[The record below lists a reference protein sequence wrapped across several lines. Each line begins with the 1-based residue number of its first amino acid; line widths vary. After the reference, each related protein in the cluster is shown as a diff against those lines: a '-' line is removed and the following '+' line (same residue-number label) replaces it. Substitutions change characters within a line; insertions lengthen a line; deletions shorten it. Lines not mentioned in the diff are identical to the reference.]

1 MPTSTIPQGATGAST
16 GTGPQ
21 SPGAPSSSPAT
32 SRRRTSRASA
42 AWMTAGLAGRGRRL
56 ISAALAIIIG
66 TAFLATSLIVIATA
80 QRGLEDAVATG
91 VRDADLVVEM
101 DYSWL
106 TTEQFDAVA
115 TVDGV
120 GRAIGDASTYA
131 ERDGQSF
138 AGVSVPAAG
147 ARLLE
152 GAVPTALGQI
162 AVNPMAADHGVAVGD
177 TLTLTGLED
186 EDGTAHDLEATVVGV
201 IDPGELS
208 QLSYGE
214 GFMATDAT
222 LRELDPWLG
231 YRSAQVELAEGA
243 DQDTVRTAL
252 AAAVPEAEVR
262 TGPEA
267 AAARVAQLTGET
279 AVLGAILLGFG
290 AVALATAAIVIA
302 NTFTITLAQRTG
314 ELALLRCVGAAKTQ
328 VRRMVLL
335 EALLLGVL
343 ASVVGVL
350 VGVGAAWG
358 MLAVGRTLDLGIP
371 LGSGLAV
378 TALAVVLPLVVGT
391 VVTVLASLQPAT
403 RATRVSPLA
412 ALRPTDTAGK
422 GRRAGWVRLALAVLL
437 GGLGLAAMLFA
448 ASNRQMLIGV
458 AGGLLSFLGVLL
470 AAVVIVPLAVR
481 ALGVVVRRTGVPG
494 RLAVDNAVRNPGRAA
509 ATSAAL
515 LLGVTLITM
524 TTIGAATGERTAL
537 GEIDDAYTVD
547 LALVASPGTDED
559 EQPVP
564 AQIPQGVESRVRAL
578 EGVADTALVPT
589 AQLTL
594 GQQDRPTQGL
604 GLDEQDGSVFRSADQ
619 LATLQPGTVGL
630 SEGLQSMYEL
640 EVGDRLEVS
649 GPGGSQE
656 MTVVEVGLGYNA
668 ALHTQDLRVL
678 GGDQVGE
685 GTLLI
690 RAADDA
696 DLGALLTGIQDLG
709 EDSLYYEGSAVDRA
723 LITQVLDILVLV
735 TTALLGVA
743 VVIAVVG
750 IANTLSLSVVERQRE
765 HALLRGLGLTR
776 RQMRSMLLT
785 EGVLL
790 AVVSAV
796 LGLGLGLL
804 YAWLGVQTVLPEG
817 TDVRLGIPWARL
829 ALILGVAL
837 LAGLLASV
845 LPARRAARV
854 TPAEG
859 LATT

>member
-1 MPTSTIPQGATGAST
+1 MPTSTIPQGATAAATST
-16 GTGPQ
+16 GPAGAGPH
-21 SPGAPSSSPAT
+21 GSSPAG
-32 SRRRTSRASA
+32 SGRASR
-42 AWMTAGLAGRGRRL
+42 AWMTAGLAARGRRL
-56 ISAALAIIIG
+56 IAAALAIIIG

-115 TVDGV
+115 AVDGV
-120 GRAIGDASTYA
+120 GRATGDASTYA
-131 ERDGQSF
+131 ERAGQYF

-152 GAVPTALGQI
+152 GAAPTAVGEI
-162 AVNPMAADHGVAVGD
+162 AVNPMAADNGVTVGD

-186 EDGTAHDLEATVVGV
+186 QDGTVHELEATVVGV

-214 GFMATDAT
+214 GFMASDAT

-243 DQDTVRTAL
+243 DQGTVRDAL

-267 AAARVAQLTGET
+267 AEARVAQLTGET

-302 NTFTITLAQRTG
+302 NTFTITLTQRTG

-343 ASVVGVL
+343 ASAVGVL

-358 MLAVGRTLDLGIP
+358 LLAAGRTLDLGIP
-371 LGSGLAV
+371 LGSGLALS
-378 TALAVVLPLVVGT
+378 ALAVVLPLVVGT

-412 ALRPTDTAGK
+412 ALRPTDTAGT
-422 GRRAGWVRLALAVLL
+422 GRRTGWVRLTLAVLL
-437 GGLGLAAMLFA
+437 AGLGLAAMLYA
-448 ASNRQMLIGV
+448 ATNRNMLAGV
-458 AGGLLSFLGVLL
+458 AGGLLSFTGVLL

-481 ALGVVVRRTGVPG
+481 ALGLVARRAGVPG

-515 LLGVTLITM
+515 LVGVTLITM

-537 GEIDDAYTVD
+537 GEIDDAFTVD
-547 LALVASPGTDED
+547 LALVASPGTDAD
-559 EQPVP
+559 EEPVP
-564 AQIPQGVESRVRAL
+564 AQIPQGVEGRVQAL

-589 AQLTL
+589 TQVTL
-594 GQQDRPTQGL
+594 GEQEWSTQAL
-604 GLDEQDGSVFRSADQ
+604 GLDEQDGNVFRSAAQ
-619 LATLQPGTVGL
+619 LATLEPGTVGM
-630 SEGLQSMYEL
+630 SEGLLSMYEF
-640 EVGDRLEVS
+640 EVGDSIQV
-649 GPGGSQE
+649 GAAGGSEQLR
-656 MTVVEVGLGYNA
+656 VVEVGLGYNV
-668 ALHTQDLRVL
+668 ALHEQDLLAL

-723 LITQVLDILVLV
+723 VITQMLDVLVLV

-743 VVIAVVG
+743 VVIAMVG

-776 RQMRSMLLT
+776 GQMRSMLLT

-817 TDVRLGIPWARL
+817 TDVRLGIPWTRL

-859 LATT
+859 LATA

>member
-1 MPTSTIPQGATGAST
+1 MPTGAPTGSGPQ
-16 GTGPQ
+16 GTGPHG
-21 SPGAPSSSPAT
+21 SSAENSRPGRS
-32 SRRRTSRASA
+32 SRASA
-42 AWMTAGLAGRGRRL
+42 AWMTAGLAARGRRL
-56 ISAALAIIIG
+56 ISAAIAIIIG
-66 TAFLATSLIVIATA
+66 TAFLATSLIVVATA

-101 DYSWL
+101 ENSWL
-106 TTEQFDAVA
+106 TIEQYDAVA
-115 TVDGV
+115 AVDGV
-120 GRAIGDASTYA
+120 AQVSGDASTYA
-131 ERDGQSF
+131 ERGSQYF
-138 AGVSVPAAG
+138 PGVSVPAAG

-152 GAVPTALGQI
+152 GASPTAAGEI
-162 AVNPMAADHGVAVGD
+162 AVNPMAADHGVAIGD
-177 TLTLTGLED
+177 TLTVTGSED
-186 EDGTAHDLEATVVGV
+186 EDGVANDMEATVVGI

-222 LRELDPWLG
+222 LRELDPQLG
-231 YRSAQVELAEGA
+231 YNYAQVELAEGA

-252 AAAVPEAEVR
+252 ALAVPEAQVR

-267 AAARVAQLTGET
+267 AEARVAGLTGET

-314 ELALLRCVGAAKTQ
+314 ELALLRCIGAAKTQ

-343 ASVVGVL
+343 ASAVGVL
-350 VGVGAAWG
+350 VGLGAAWG
-358 MLAVGRTLDLGIP
+358 LLAFARTLDMGIP

-378 TALAVVLPLVVGT
+378 TALAVVLPLAVGT
-391 VVTVLASLQPAT
+391 AVTVLASLQPAT

-422 GRRAGWVRLALAVLL
+422 GRRAGWVRLALAALL
-437 GGLGLAAMLFA
+437 AGVGLAAMLYA
-448 ASNRQMLIGV
+448 ATNRNMLAGV
-458 AGGLLSFLGVLL
+458 GGGLISFLGVLL

-481 ALGVVVRRTGVPG
+481 ALGVVARRTGVPG

-515 LLGVTLITM
+515 LVGVTLITM

-564 AQIPQGVESRVRAL
+564 AQIPQGVEGRVRAL
-578 EGVADTALVPT
+578 EGVADTSLVPT

-594 GQQDRPTQGL
+594 GQDWPVQAL
-604 GLDEQDGSVFRSADQ
+604 GLDEQDGGVFRSASQ
-619 LATLQPGTVGL
+619 LATLEPGTVGL
-630 SEGLQSMYEL
+630 SEGLQSMYGL
-640 EVGDRLEVS
+640 EGGDRLEVS
-649 GPGGSQE
+649 GTGGSQE
-656 MTVVEVGLGYNA
+656 MTVVEVGLGYNV
-668 ALHTQDLRVL
+668 ALHKQDLLVL

-690 RAADDA
+690 RAGDDA

-709 EDSLYYEGSAVDRA
+709 EDTLYYEGSAVERA
-723 LITQVLDILVLV
+723 VITQVLDVLVLV

-743 VVIAVVG
+743 VIIAVVG

-776 RQMRSMLLT
+776 GQMRSMLLT

-817 TDVRLGIPWARL
+817 TNVRLGIPWARL
-829 ALILGVAL
+829 GLILGVAL

-859 LATT
+859 LATA